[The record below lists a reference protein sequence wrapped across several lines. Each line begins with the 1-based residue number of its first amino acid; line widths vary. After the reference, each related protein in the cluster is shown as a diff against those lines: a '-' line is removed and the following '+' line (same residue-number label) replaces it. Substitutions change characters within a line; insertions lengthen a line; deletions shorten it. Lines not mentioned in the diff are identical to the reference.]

1 MSCVWTRR
9 SGIIFGQEERL
20 NESFELVVKALRVT
34 CSRSGTVNNIPFV
47 MLLQVLSIGISGLCI
62 GQYKYGTGV
71 LGCP

>member
-1 MSCVWTRR
+1 MGATRGYNIYC
-9 SGIIFGQEERL
+9 SYIVNVKVFD
-20 NESFELVVKALRVT
+20 LVVKALRVT

-71 LGCP
+71 LVCP